1 MHPFAVHPLHDWVRP
16 AIGLRAFGC
25 DRPPRRR
32 VTTAEKR
39 EKDRAFEAEALR
51 WLPEVTRFALS
62 LTRDEADAD
71 DLVQETFL
79 RAYSSWD
86 SFTPGTE
93 CRGWLFVI
101 CRNTFRRSRVRES
114 RMVEA
119 DDAELEALA
128 AAAVHASALQSGYG
142 SLFAEV
148 DLSDAIGRAIAGLP
162 EAFREAI
169 TLVDLNDQS
178 YEEAARI
185 LDVPVGTVRSRLFRA
200 RRLMQEA
207 LIDHARDAGL
217 VPPKRPPSGTTGK
230 EMTS

>member
-1 MHPFAVHPLHDWVRP
+1 MSDA
-16 AIGLRAFGC
+16 A
-25 DRPPRRR
+25 
-32 VTTAEKR
+32 KR

-51 WLPEVTRFALS
+51 WFQELTRFALS

-71 DLVQETFL
+71 DLVQETYL

-93 CRGWLFVI
+93 CRAWLFVI
-101 CRNTFRRSRVRES
+101 CRNTFRRTRTREA
-114 RMVEA
+114 RQVEA

-128 AAAVHASALQSGYG
+128 AAALHASAVQSGHG

-148 DLSDAIGRAIAGLP
+148 DLSDAIRRALDGLP
-162 EAFREAI
+162 ENFREAV
-169 TLVDLNDQS
+169 TLVDINDQS
-178 YEEAARI
+178 YEDAARV
-185 LDVPVGTVRSRLFRA
+185 LGVPVGTVRSRLFRA

-207 LIDHARDAGL
+207 LLDHARDAGL
-217 VPPKRPPSGTTGK
+217 VLPALPVDSTPKK

>member
-1 MHPFAVHPLHDWVRP
+1 MPPHDAADIDLRDGAHRP
-16 AIGLRAFGC
+16 MSDPA
-25 DRPPRRR
+25 
-32 VTTAEKR
+32 KR

-51 WLPEVTRFALS
+51 WFPELTRFALS
-62 LTRDEADAD
+62 LTRNEADAD

-79 RAYSSWD
+79 RAYASWD

-101 CRNTFRRSRVRES
+101 CRNTFRRTRLRES
-114 RMVEA
+114 RQVEA

-128 AAAVHASALQSGYG
+128 AAALHASALQSGYG
-142 SLFAEV
+142 SLFSQV
-148 DLSDAIGRAIAGLP
+148 DLSDAIRRALEALP
-162 EAFREAI
+162 ENFREAV

-178 YEEAARI
+178 YEDAARV

-207 LIDHARDAGL
+207 LIDYARDAGL
-217 VPPKRPPSGTTGK
+217 VPAARRPSEGQRK

>member
-1 MHPFAVHPLHDWVRP
+1 M
-16 AIGLRAFGC
+16 
-25 DRPPRRR
+25 
-32 VTTAEKR
+32 TSAEKQA
-39 EKDRAFEAEALR
+39 KDRAFEAEALR

-62 LTRDEADAD
+62 LTQDEADAD
-71 DLVQETFL
+71 DLVQETYL

-86 SFTPGTE
+86 SYTPGTE

-101 CRNTFRRSRVRES
+101 CRNTFRRGRMRES

-128 AAAVHASALQSGYG
+128 AAAVHASAQQSGYG

-148 DLSDAIGRAIAGLP
+148 DLSDAIRRAIAGLP
-162 EAFREAI
+162 EAFREAV
-169 TLVDLNDQS
+169 TLVDLNDHS
-178 YEEAARI
+178 YEEAARV

-207 LIDHARDAGL
+207 LIDHARDAGI
-217 VPPKRPPSGTTGK
+217 VPPKRPPSGTAGK

>member
-1 MHPFAVHPLHDWVRP
+1 MSDP
-16 AIGLRAFGC
+16 A
-25 DRPPRRR
+25 
-32 VTTAEKR
+32 KR

-51 WLPEVTRFALS
+51 WFPELTRFALS
-62 LTRDEADAD
+62 LTRNEADAD

-79 RAYSSWD
+79 RAYASWD

-101 CRNTFRRSRVRES
+101 CRNTFRRTRLRES
-114 RMVEA
+114 RQVEA

-128 AAAVHASALQSGYG
+128 AAALHASALQAGYG
-142 SLFAEV
+142 SLFSDV
-148 DLSDAIGRAIAGLP
+148 DLSDAIRRAVEALP
-162 EAFREAI
+162 ESFREAV

-178 YEEAARI
+178 YEDAARI

-217 VPPKRPPSGTTGK
+217 VSATRRPNQEKGK